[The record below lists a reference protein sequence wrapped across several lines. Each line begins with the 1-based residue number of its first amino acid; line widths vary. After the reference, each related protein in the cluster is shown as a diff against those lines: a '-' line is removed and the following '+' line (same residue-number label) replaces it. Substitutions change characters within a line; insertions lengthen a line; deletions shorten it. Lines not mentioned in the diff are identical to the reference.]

1 MLNII
6 IQENADKTD
15 RDLLHKILANQYF
28 IISKI
33 AIFMDIQSQI
43 NADVAAI
50 KAALDKISADSTVV
64 TAGIAALQAQVA
76 GGTQVD
82 LTQLDALAAQAATV
96 QASVDATAAAL
107 TPASTAPAPATDGAQ
122 A

>member
-1 MLNII
+1 MKII
-6 IQENADKTD
+6 IEEYRDHSD
-15 RDLLHKILANQYF
+15 RELLHQLLLEFHYLNLKIQ
-28 IISKI
+28 KI
-33 AIFMDIQSQI
+33 MNTQDQI

-50 KAALDKISADSTVV
+50 KAALGKISEDNAALA
-64 TAGIAALQAQVA
+64 AGIAALQGQVA
-76 GGTQVD
+76 GGTPVD

-107 TPASTAPAPATDGAQ
+107 TPTQ